1 MYSNLFNNYCYMET
15 YVSIIDNN
23 IKKIYNENNTLVI
36 YIMFIVLYFLL
47 FIELYIVFN
56 LIINSLVKLNEKIK
70 NSIDLIM
77 EQNKNIDVKNIEND
91 KKLYDIVIKINN
103 TEKCFVNI
111 EKKLKILNDEMV

>member
-15 YVSIIDNN
+15 YVAIIDNN

>member
-103 TEKCFVNI
+103 TEKCFVTI

>member
-1 MYSNLFNNYCYMET
+1 MET